1 MAVPPPFKTAR
12 ESPIHQPATPR
23 EPACFFCSSHQ
34 LRDHSMEGPARTN
47 GRVCVYIAPS
57 PTYVGYVRSRR
68 EETKICIQRDP
79 TPRASPSTIPAHF
92 DVPSLQSNDRSRAVR
107 ERRARQSGRNTT
119 RTPRGGGG
127 WRWLRRNPGRVVRLL
142 FARGGGMW
150 ASCGLCKVWSARSRA
165 DDANASTMVCSTMGR
180 KAASHRC
187 APLADVG
194 PCAGGM
200 TPTHA
205 PRRPGMCVDTRHLRS
220 L

>member
-1 MAVPPPFKTAR
+1 MLNFTLLSFMAVPPPFKTAR

-119 RTPRGGGG
+119 RTPRGGG
-127 WRWLRRNPGRVVRLL
+127 WVEMVAAKSWPSREVAFR
-142 FARGGGMW
+142 ARGGNVGE
-150 ASCGLCKVWSARSRA
+150 LRA
-165 DDANASTMVCSTMGR
+165 MQSVERTQ
-180 KAASHRC
+180 
-187 APLADVG
+187 
-194 PCAGGM
+194 
-200 TPTHA
+200 
-205 PRRPGMCVDTRHLRS
+205 PG
-220 L
+220 